1 MNQNFDAS
9 MYSIQLETMNS
20 NFEIMNQN
28 IANLQGALQVLF
40 RLTIGSLLAQYWL
53 HRDSPDQTQAAILVP
68 LTAR

>member
-40 RLTIGSLLAQYWL
+40 RLTIDSLLARYWL
-53 HRDSPDQTQAAILVP
+53 SIGYIGTVQTRHKQ
-68 LTAR
+68 RFWFH